1 VPLNNKAFYEGG
13 AKMSNESVYLV
24 LLAGEDNQ
32 EDNLKLIQFA
42 QHNFKAQPIKAVVLA
57 QNSQDM
63 VAIYDGV
70 GLGELDFLTYAQF
83 TKINVQQT
91 AATISTF
98 LAGQEH
104 GFVLFNNDIGTSSIA
119 KQVAA
124 KLHEPLVTD
133 VEKIVTADDSYSLE
147 KRIYGGELLKHIAVP
162 TNGQALMTCEVGH
175 IAVAAKI
182 GESTPVNEH
191 VLSDVAPS
199 DNTTYQPFE
208 QVVDAL
214 TDAKVVVAGGKGMQ
228 GPEGFQLLQDLANQL
243 HGSLGATRVAVEAG
257 WVEADKMIG
266 QTGKVVKPDVY
277 IAAGISG
284 ALQHT
289 VGMDQSKFI
298 IAINNDPNAEIFKL
312 ADLGIVGDAEE
323 VVKQLISVLKAPV
336 AS

>member
-1 VPLNNKAFYEGG
+1 
-13 AKMSNESVYLV
+13 MSNESVYLV

-63 VAIYDGV
+63 VAVYDGV

-162 TNGQALMTCEVGH
+162 TSGQTLMTCEAGNS
-175 IAVAAKI
+175 AVPAKSS
-182 GESTPVNEH
+182 ESTPVNEH

-228 GPEGFQLLQDLANQL
+228 GPEGFQLLQDLASQL

-323 VVKQLISVLKAPV
+323 VVKQLISVLKEPV

>member
-1 VPLNNKAFYEGG
+1 
-13 AKMSNESVYLV
+13 MSNESVYLV

-104 GFVLFNNDIGTSSIA
+104 GFVLFNDDIGTSSIA

-124 KLHEPLVTD
+124 KLYEPLVTD
-133 VEKIVTADDSYSLE
+133 VEEIVTADDSYSLE

-162 TNGQALMTCEVGH
+162 KNGQTLMTCEVGN
-175 IAVAAKI
+175 IAVPAKI

-208 QVVDAL
+208 QVLDAL